1 MDNTII
7 SFLSFLLSLEF
18 LAFAFIAFMLNFSII
33 LVPQNSVSVV
43 ERFRKFRANLHPGL
57 NFVMPFIDKVVV
69 NRSLK
74 EQLIHIP
81 SQKALTKDNINVMAQ
96 GILHYRILNPYKS
109 TYAVENYI
117 CSLTQLTQATFRSE
131 LSKLKLYNSFESPD
145 CLNKN
150 IIESLNESSKSWGIQ
165 ILGYEI
171 KEISLPPGILEEMEG
186 RMRINLRAER
196 DKQVL
201 ITESEAQKQSVINI
215 AEGRKQ
221 VQILEA
227 EATKVVNSLKIEP
240 TEKNAK
246 SSKNVEE
253 IFAQRH

>member
-18 LAFAFIAFMLNFSII
+18 LAFALIAFMLNFSII
-33 LVPQNSVSVV
+33 LVPQNSVSMV
-43 ERFRKFRANLHPGL
+43 ERFRKFRTSLHPGL

-81 SQKALTKDNINVMAQ
+81 TQRALTKDNINVMAE
-96 GILHYRILNPYKS
+96 GILHYIILNPYKS

-117 CSLTQLTQATFRSE
+117 FSLTQLTQATFRSE
-131 LSKLKLYNSFESPD
+131 LSKFNLYNSFESPE
-145 CLNKN
+145 CLNSN
-150 IIESLNESSKSWGIQ
+150 IIESLNETSKSWGIQ

-186 RMRINLRAER
+186 RMRIHLRAER

-201 ITESEAQKQSVINI
+201 ITESEGQKQSVINI
-215 AEGRKQ
+215 AEGKKQ
-221 VQILEA
+221 VKILEA
-227 EATKVVNSLKIEP
+227 EATKAVNSLNTESA
-240 TEKNAK
+240 EKNNN
-246 SSKNVEE
+246 SSKNVEG